1 MKVYTIIG
9 FWGSENVI
17 VTLFRRIDA
26 RCAPPGVVTSV
37 KYNMTAI
44 GAKVNCRFKIK
55 WRQKYDSEA
64 ISCPMAVI
72 RAIYWSKQA

>member
-9 FWGSENVI
+9 FSGSENVI

-26 RCAPPGVVTSV
+26 RCAPPGAVTSV
-37 KYNMTAI
+37 KYNI
-44 GAKVNCRFKIK
+44 RSIVDSKSNEDRE
-55 WRQKYDSEA
+55 YDSEA

-72 RAIYWSKQA
+72 MAIYWSKQA